1 MAVRLSRRAF
11 LLAAGSVV
19 AMAAGSR
26 ARDLLPMSASTRS
39 STRMPSVFI
48 GHGSP
53 MNAIEDNRWSR
64 GFRELAATLP
74 RPRAVL
80 AVSAHWYTA
89 GSLVTAEERPRTI
102 HDFGGFP
109 KELHE
114 QQYPAPGDPAL
125 ARRIAE
131 RLQLGDD
138 ALRTDWGLD
147 HGTWTVMKYLLP
159 DADVPVVQLSIDRT
173 MDGAR
178 HVEMA
183 KKLTS
188 LRDEGVMILGSGNI
202 THNLRDA
209 FTRAQQNDTSR
220 VEWAERFDAD
230 VATAV
235 AAHDT
240 GYLGSAHLSED
251 GQRSHPTPDHYLPLL
266 YTVGASEAGE
276 KASFPMTG
284 FDLGS
289 LSMRSVVL
297 G

>member
-1 MAVRLSRRAF
+1 MASRLSRRAF

-26 ARDLLPMSASTRS
+26 ARDLLPMPASS
-39 STRMPSVFI
+39 KPSTRMPSVFI

-64 GFRELAATLP
+64 GFRELATTLP

-80 AVSAHWYTA
+80 VVSAHWYTP
-89 GSLVTAEERPRTI
+89 GILVTADERPRTI
-102 HDFGGFP
+102 HDFSGFP
-109 KELHE
+109 KELYE

-131 RLQLGDD
+131 RLNLGDA

-159 DADVPVVQLSIDRT
+159 NADVPVVQLSIDRT

-178 HVEMA
+178 HVETA
-183 KKLTS
+183 GKLTS

-209 FTRAQQNDTSR
+209 FARAQRNDTSR
-220 VEWAERFDAD
+220 VEWAERFDA
-230 VATAV
+230 AV
-235 AAHDT
+235 AAAVSAHDT
-240 GYLGSAHLSED
+240 GFLGSAHLGED
-251 GQRSHPTPDHYLPLL
+251 GLRSHPTPDHYLPLL
-266 YTVGASEAGE
+266 YAVGASERGE
-276 KASFPMTG
+276 KASFPVTG

-289 LSMRSVVL
+289 LSMRSVVI